1 MVLEQ
6 SKSLVLGNLLQRLNE
21 NLRKE
26 AQLFYKSQN
35 IDFEP
40 KWFPVV
46 YVLSQKKAISVVEL
60 SQEIG
65 YSHPTTISLLKELEK
80 KELIGSTKDAKD
92 ERKRLITLTDKA
104 NEMIDQLQPLWQIMT
119 EALIE
124 LTDTENNLFKAIH
137 EVTQNLKTKNLFD
150 RMTTIKEMKSESAQ
164 KSTGNTVKVEKIDD
178 SKLIE
183 IAFAIRRQVFVEEQN
198 VSQERESM
206 DDEEAVHYLATVN
219 GLPAGA
225 ALAGRPAFFFDSALA
240 STTSS
245 SSSAVLRA
253 GDLAAGFTGILAVT
267 EGFLGASGAA
277 GPALALVAVF
287 VLDWTGVLDFFAGM
301 RTSKKMAET
310 GPAELTKIAKRSPRA
325 ATPVVFVVHYAHL
338 SPERAGLQAVWAN
351 IWCAVLAGFRQDRGG
366 SLRWPGGFPCRPCLG
381 AGLCRR
387 CCCRACGAKP

>member
-206 DDEEAVHYLATVN
+206 DDEEAVQYLATVN

-225 ALAGRPAFFFDSALA
+225 ARYRQLEKGFKIERI
-240 STTSS
+240 
-245 SSSAVLRA
+245 AVLNTYRGKRIGEA
-253 GDLAAGFTGILAVT
+253 ILQKILADLKDEEKIYLYAQVNASRFYIKN
-267 EGFLGASGAA
+267 GFKQTDIFFLDA
-277 GPALALVAVF
+277 GIEHVEMDYV
-287 VLDWTGVLDFFAGM
+287 
-301 RTSKKMAET
+301 KM
-310 GPAELTKIAKRSPRA
+310 
-325 ATPVVFVVHYAHL
+325 
-338 SPERAGLQAVWAN
+338 
-351 IWCAVLAGFRQDRGG
+351 
-366 SLRWPGGFPCRPCLG
+366 
-381 AGLCRR
+381 
-387 CCCRACGAKP
+387 

>member
-80 KELIGSTKDAKD
+80 KELIGSAKDAKD

-164 KSTGNTVKVEKIDD
+164 KSTGNTVKVEKIED

-225 ALAGRPAFFFDSALA
+225 ARYRQMEKGFKIERI
-240 STTSS
+240 
-245 SSSAVLRA
+245 AVLNTYRGKRIGEA
-253 GDLAAGFTGILAVT
+253 ILQKILADLKDEEKIYLYAQVNASRFYIKN
-267 EGFLGASGAA
+267 GFKQTDNFFLDA
-277 GPALALVAVF
+277 GIEHVEMDYV
-287 VLDWTGVLDFFAGM
+287 
-301 RTSKKMAET
+301 KK
-310 GPAELTKIAKRSPRA
+310 
-325 ATPVVFVVHYAHL
+325 
-338 SPERAGLQAVWAN
+338 
-351 IWCAVLAGFRQDRGG
+351 
-366 SLRWPGGFPCRPCLG
+366 
-381 AGLCRR
+381 
-387 CCCRACGAKP
+387 

>member
-26 AQLFYKSQN
+26 AQQFYRSEN

-40 KWFPVV
+40 KWFPVI
-46 YVLSQKKAISVVEL
+46 YVLSQKQAISVVEL

-104 NEMIDQLQPLWQIMT
+104 NKMICQLEPLWQIMT

-124 LTDTENNLFKAIH
+124 LTHTDNNLFKAIN
-137 EVTQNLKTKNLFD
+137 EVNQNLRTKNLFD
-150 RMTTIKEMKSESAQ
+150 RMTAIKETKNTMAQSAT
-164 KSTGNTVKVEKIDD
+164 KNLIIVEKVDD
-178 SKLIE
+178 QKLID

-206 DDEEAVHYLATVN
+206 DDEQAIHYLATVN

-225 ALAGRPAFFFDSALA
+225 ARYRKMENGFKIERI
-240 STTSS
+240 
-245 SSSAVLRA
+245 AVLSTYRGKRIGEAILHKILDDLKDKKKIYLYAQVNASRFYIKNGFKQTDNFFLDA
-253 GDLAAGFTGILAVT
+253 GIEHV
-267 EGFLGASGAA
+267 EM
-277 GPALALVAVF
+277 
-287 VLDWTGVLDFFAGM
+287 DFI
-301 RTSKKMAET
+301 K
-310 GPAELTKIAKRSPRA
+310 
-325 ATPVVFVVHYAHL
+325 
-338 SPERAGLQAVWAN
+338 
-351 IWCAVLAGFRQDRGG
+351 
-366 SLRWPGGFPCRPCLG
+366 
-381 AGLCRR
+381 
-387 CCCRACGAKP
+387 